1 MNTYQWIRNLL
12 GQAKRVAIPIMTH
25 PGIELI
31 GKQITDAVMDGG
43 IHFRAIEALA
53 RRFPMAAST
62 TIMDLTVEA
71 EAFGAGLHL
80 EENNIPSIAGRLV
93 TDYAGV
99 RELSVPTLD
108 AKRIP
113 QYLKAD
119 ELAARHLDIPVFA
132 GCIGPFSLAGRLY
145 GMTEIMIS
153 IYIEPETV
161 ALLLEKCTEF
171 LLRYCQT
178 IKQTGVASVLMAEP
192 AAGLLSND
200 DCRAFSSV
208 HVRRIVEAVQ
218 DESFTVILHNCGN
231 TGHCTPAMLA
241 TGAGGYHFGN
251 RADMVEALRM
261 CPDEVPVMGNID
273 PVAVLKQ
280 AVPEQVYA
288 ETFALLERTADFP
301 NFILSTGCDVSPH
314 TPIENIEA
322 FYRALEQYN
331 ERFSS

>member
-31 GKQITDAVMDGG
+31 GKQITDAVMDGE
-43 IHFRAIEALA
+43 IHFRAIEALT

-171 LLRYCQT
+171 LLRYCQA
-178 IKQTGVASVLMAEP
+178 IKQTGVAGVLMAEP

>member
-1 MNTYQWIRNLL
+1 MNTYQWIRNML

-171 LLRYCQT
+171 LLRYCQA
-178 IKQTGVASVLMAEP
+178 IKQTGVAGVLMAEP

>member
-178 IKQTGVASVLMAEP
+178 IKQTGVAGVLMAEP

-231 TGHCTPAMLA
+231 TGHCTPAMLT

>member
-12 GQAKRVAIPIMTH
+12 AQKKRGAIPIMTH

-31 GKQITDAVMDGG
+31 GKRVVDAVTDGET
-43 IHFRAIEALA
+43 HFQAIEALT
-53 RRFPMAAST
+53 RRFPMVAST

-71 EAFGAGLHL
+71 EAFGAELHL
-80 EENNIPSIAGRLV
+80 ETDDIPSIAGRLV
-93 TDYAGV
+93 TDYVGV
-99 RELSVPTLD
+99 RELLIPTLD
-108 AKRIP
+108 VKRIP

-119 ELAARHLDIPVFA
+119 ELAAHYLGIPVFA

-145 GMTEIMIS
+145 GMTEIMMS

-161 ALLLEKCTEF
+161 SLLLEKCTEF
-171 LLRYCQT
+171 LLQYCQA
-178 IKQTGVASVLMAEP
+178 IKQTGVVGILMAEP

-200 DCRAFSSV
+200 DCQTFSST
-208 HVRRIVEAVQ
+208 HIRRIVEAVQ
-218 DESFTVILHNCGN
+218 DESFIVVLHNCGN
-231 TGHCTPAMLA
+231 TGHCTQAMLA

-251 RADMVEALRM
+251 RVDMVEVLRM
-261 CPDEVPVMGNID
+261 CPSDVPVMGNID

-280 AVPEQVYA
+280 ATPKQVYA
-288 ETFALLERTADFP
+288 ETYTLLERTANFP

-322 FYRALEQYN
+322 FYQALEQYN
-331 ERFSS
+331 EHLSL

>member
-171 LLRYCQT
+171 LLRYCQA
-178 IKQTGVASVLMAEP
+178 IKQTGVAGVLMAEP

-231 TGHCTPAMLA
+231 TGHCTSAMLA

>member
-31 GKQITDAVMDGG
+31 GKQITDAVMDGE

-171 LLRYCQT
+171 LLRYCQA
-178 IKQTGVASVLMAEP
+178 IKQTGVAGVLMAEP

>member
-171 LLRYCQT
+171 LLRYCQA
-178 IKQTGVASVLMAEP
+178 IKQTGVAGVLMAEP

>member
-171 LLRYCQT
+171 LLRYCQA
-178 IKQTGVASVLMAEP
+178 IKQTGVAGVLMAEP

-261 CPDEVPVMGNID
+261 CLDEVPVMGNID